1 MTYKKFI
8 EKYRDEIDL
17 LDIYDQYGYDVTED
31 FSIQDNTEVTEINRR
46 GGHFDITVELHSW
59 QLAFKHN

>member
-31 FSIQDNTEVTEINRR
+31 FAIQDNTEVTEINRR
-46 GGHFDITVELHSW
+46 GGYFDITVELHSW